1 MTSWLAALPT
11 PSPSASTDP
20 ANTFYSPGTIGFI
33 MTFLVVAGAMLLIF
47 DMTRRI
53 RKVRYR
59 AEIQAKLAAEAAE
72 AADGGAQAN

>member
-1 MTSWLAALPT
+1 MSFSSLLAALPT
-11 PSPSASTDP
+11 PNPTPSTDP

-33 MTFLVVAGAMLLIF
+33 MTFFVVVGAMLLIF

-72 AADGGAQAN
+72 GGAQANQ

>member
-1 MTSWLAALPT
+1 MKSWFAAHPLPT
-11 PSPSASTDP
+11 PSPSSTVDP

-33 MTFLVVAGAMLLIF
+33 MTFLVVVGAMLLIF

-59 AEIQAKLAAEAAE
+59 AEIQAKLAAEAA
-72 AADGGAQAN
+72 DGGAQANQ